1 MILANSGLGIGGYM
15 VQRHSIILWKK
26 AEKEDKKFEEIAK
39 ETYEVLKLFQEY
51 PQELRPNYL
60 TARAKKDIKEFD
72 WNYENFRST
81 LKKGINKECENIFE
95 DLGYSISF
103 FSSLNGQN
111 SCGFEIIAGNKNE
124 KFYNVLIVN
133 LPLSLNL
140 YDEKIADMVKRLFE
154 KLTQS
159 YKPYWGCVSNKALS
173 RKYGKYLEGSLPTTV
188 HWINYWSEDI
198 LETIGMEK
206 IQNVITKNAMSTFK
220 TGILSIKETALDVEK
235 EDDIRFHTEMHNQ
248 LLV

>member
-1 MILANSGLGIGGYM
+1 MGGDMI
-15 VQRHSIILWKK
+15 QRHSIILWKK
-26 AEKEDKKFEEIAK
+26 AEKKDKDFEEIAK
-39 ETYEVLKLFQEY
+39 EAYEVLNLFQDC

-60 TARAKKDIKEFD
+60 TAKTKKDIKEFD
-72 WNYENFRST
+72 WNYENFRSM
-81 LKKGINKECENIFE
+81 LKKGINKEGENIFE

-124 KFYNVLIVN
+124 KFYNVLIIN

-140 YDEKIADMVKRLFE
+140 YDKKMADMIRNLFE
-154 KLTQS
+154 KLIQS
-159 YKPYWGCVSNKALS
+159 YKPYWGCISNKALS
-173 RKYGKYLEGSLPTTV
+173 RKYGKFLEGNLPTTV

-198 LETIGMEK
+198 IGTIGMKK
-206 IQNVITKNAMSTFK
+206 IQNVVDKNTMSTFK

-235 EDDIRFHTEMHNQ
+235 EDDIRLHAEFHKQ
-248 LLV
+248 LFL